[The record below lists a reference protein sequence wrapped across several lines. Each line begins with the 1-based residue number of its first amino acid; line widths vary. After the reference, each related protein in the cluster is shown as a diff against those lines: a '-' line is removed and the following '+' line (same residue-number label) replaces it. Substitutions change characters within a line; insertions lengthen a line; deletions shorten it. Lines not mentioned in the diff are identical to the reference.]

1 MKDNEVGKDR
11 VPFPLDQAVQDVL
24 SSIIPKTNAT
34 PASFST
40 ASIHWPSTPL
50 PNSQVPGVSVPP
62 STATMWNNIG
72 KTVVGGLAVIGGG
85 LEIAGGFTIVERP
98 NWRIL

>member
-1 MKDNEVGKDR
+1 
-11 VPFPLDQAVQDVL
+11 
-24 SSIIPKTNAT
+24 
-34 PASFST
+34 
-40 ASIHWPSTPL
+40 
-50 PNSQVPGVSVPP
+50 
-62 STATMWNNIG
+62 MWNNIG